1 MKENKTVEKQEEPE
15 IKEKRNQNIRSRRRR
30 RRKQNKG
37 QSGTEMKLQ
46 KKEALNNRKRSSH
59 SKYFLNHLNSE

>member
-15 IKEKRNQNIRSRRRR
+15 IREKRNQSIRSRRRR

-37 QSGTEMKLQ
+37 KSGTEMKLQ
-46 KKEALNNRKRSSH
+46 KEEALKTERGLVTQSI
-59 SKYFLNHLNSE
+59 L

>member
-15 IKEKRNQNIRSRRRR
+15 IREKRNQSIRSRR

-46 KKEALNNRKRSSH
+46 KEEALKTERGLVTQSI
-59 SKYFLNHLNSE
+59 L

>member
-15 IKEKRNQNIRSRRRR
+15 IREKRNQSIRSRRR

-37 QSGTEMKLQ
+37 KSGTEMKLQ
-46 KKEALNNRKRSSH
+46 KEEALKIERGLVTQSI
-59 SKYFLNHLNSE
+59 L

>member
-15 IKEKRNQNIRSRRRR
+15 IREKRNQSIRSRRR

-37 QSGTEMKLQ
+37 KSGTEMKLQ
-46 KKEALNNRKRSSH
+46 KEEALKTERGLVTQSI
-59 SKYFLNHLNSE
+59 L

>member
-1 MKENKTVEKQEEPE
+1 MKEKKTVEKQEEPE
-15 IKEKRNQNIRSRRRR
+15 IKENQNIRSRRRR
-30 RRKQNKG
+30 KQNKE

-46 KKEALNNRKRSSH
+46 KEEALNNRKRSSH